1 MGITMKRISKELRL
15 IIKLLRSIL
24 VELQATRTWSGP
36 GMQNAINTTD
46 DVIREA
52 GKYLEGKK

>member
-1 MGITMKRISKELRL
+1 MKRISKELRL

-24 VELQATRTWSGP
+24 VELQATRTWSGT
-36 GMQNAINTTD
+36 GMRNAINTTD
-46 DVIREA
+46 DVIVEA